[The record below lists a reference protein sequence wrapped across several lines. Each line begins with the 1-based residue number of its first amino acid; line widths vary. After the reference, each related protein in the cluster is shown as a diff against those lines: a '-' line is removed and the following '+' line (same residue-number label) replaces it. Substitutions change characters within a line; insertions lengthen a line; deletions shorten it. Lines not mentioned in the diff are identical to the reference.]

1 MADRKIRMAT
11 SDNNDE
17 QGHTIV
23 GGRPQASRSMR
34 GDIPRGLE
42 ILVKRA
48 AIDIAFKSALLTK
61 RDKIAEELDIPLD
74 PSEKAM
80 LACIPAEH
88 LEKMI
93 QATEVPPAQ
102 HKLLAKGTTAAM
114 LALLAQLTF
123 APVPGRAEAPPKI
136 NIRTATSRSEN
147 DELAVVK
154 GIRPDIENEDHL
166 ADRGARPDIPQPV
179 LQPYDDHLAD
189 RGARP
194 DFPEPVLTND
204 DDLMFPD
211 EDPDGIESTEPTAP
225 EFAKVVNISIA
236 GKNLREALKAIEAET
251 GLPITVSGIEKTL
264 ADYVVESDIS
274 GLPVKMAIET
284 ICLETSSEACE
295 FDINWQNDPPSVT
308 IDFQETLTTPG
319 ENSEPLPAVKPAPP
333 TDDSAIIRGIRSDF
347 PELRKIDDNAQEQ
360 IKEKLKREG
369 DGK

>member
-11 SDNNDE
+11 SDSKDD

-23 GGRPQASRSMR
+23 GGRPQAPRSMR

-48 AIDIAFKSALLTK
+48 AIDTTFKSALLTK

-102 HKLLAKGTTAAM
+102 HKLLAKGTAAAM

-123 APVPGRAEAPPKI
+123 APLPGRAETPPKI
-136 NIRTATSRSEN
+136 NLRSATSRSEN
-147 DELAVVK
+147 DEYAVVK
-154 GIRPDIENEDHL
+154 GIRPDIEND
-166 ADRGARPDIPQPV
+166 AWQN
-179 LQPYDDHLAD
+179 YDDHLAD

-194 DFPEPVLTND
+194 DLPEPVLSND
-204 DDLMFPD
+204 DDLIFQD

-225 EFAKVVNISIA
+225 EFARVVKISIA
-236 GKNLREALKAIEAET
+236 GKRLQEALEAIEQDT
-251 GLPITVSGIEKTL
+251 GLPIIISGIEETL

-295 FDINWQNDPPSVT
+295 FDISWQNEPPSV
-308 IDFQETLTTPG
+308 IIIFQEVLETLVIDDEFDG
-319 ENSEPLPAVKPAPP
+319 MPAVKPGQIQ
-333 TDDSAIIRGIRSDF
+333 DDSAIIRGIRSDF
-347 PELRKIDDNAQEQ
+347 PEIRKIDDSAQQ
-360 IKEKLKREG
+360 KIKDELKKTG
-369 DGK
+369 NDK

>member
-23 GGRPQASRSMR
+23 GGRPQAPRSMR

-48 AIDIAFKSALLTK
+48 AIDSAFKSALLTK

-80 LACIPAEH
+80 LACIPADH

-93 QATEVPPAQ
+93 KATEVPPAQ
-102 HKLLAKGTTAAM
+102 HKLLAKGTAAAM

-136 NIRTATSRSEN
+136 NIRPATSRSEN

-194 DFPEPVLTND
+194 DFPEPQLVD
-204 DDLMFPD
+204 DEIIFPD
-211 EDPDGIESTEPTAP
+211 ENHYGLQGTEPTAP
-225 EFAKVVNISIA
+225 EFAKVVNISVS
-236 GKNLREALKAIEAET
+236 GKKLHEALKAIETET
-251 GLPITVSGIEKTL
+251 GLPVTVSGIDKIL
-264 ADYVVESDIS
+264 SDYVVESDIS

-295 FDINWQNDPPSVT
+295 FEINWQNDPPSVT
-308 IDFQETLTTPG
+308 INFQETLTTPVDDN
-319 ENSEPLPAVKPAPP
+319 ESLPVVKPAPP
-333 TDDSAIIRGIRSDF
+333 ADDSAIIRGIRSDF
-347 PELRKIDDNAQEQ
+347 PELRKIDDSVQQ
-360 IKEKLKREG
+360 MIKEELKKEG